1 MKTWEVFKALEE
13 NPKRK
18 FKQDRFTLSVNDR
31 GYFYL
36 NHDKW
41 DHNTSAGGF
50 NGNISKY
57 VDWEEIKQPVSWQEA
72 IAAWANGKT
81 IRCEYHDETRTYSK
95 DISEDQNGQM
105 MNRLEIKNGTWHIED

>member
-18 FKQDRFTLSVNDR
+18 FKHDRFTLSVNDR

-41 DHNTSAGGF
+41 DCNTSAGGF

-57 VDWEEIKQPVSWQEA
+57 VDWEEIKQPVPWQEA
-72 IAAWANGKT
+72 IAAKLQGKYVFYVCDGVRHELLPSNT
-81 IRCEYHDETRTYSK
+81 LNYLRDA
-95 DISEDQNGQM
+95 
-105 MNRLEIKNGTWHIED
+105 IKNGTWYIED